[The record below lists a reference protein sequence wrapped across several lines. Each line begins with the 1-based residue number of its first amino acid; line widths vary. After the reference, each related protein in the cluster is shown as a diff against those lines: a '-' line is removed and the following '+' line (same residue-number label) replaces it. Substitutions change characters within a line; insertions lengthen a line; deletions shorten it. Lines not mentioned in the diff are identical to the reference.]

1 MGKGAPMRGISRTTG
16 TRWLILVLG
25 LVLSGLPG
33 QVRGQTPVPTQASDP
48 AEASAPTN
56 PPHATLLSE
65 VVIGGNEQVDPEAI
79 RIRLSSRTGQPLD
92 HETVDADIRS
102 IYEMGFFKNVEARL
116 TEDDGR
122 SVLTYWVRERPL
134 IRQVRVEGNE
144 KVTQEEI
151 LTELKIHPRTI
162 LNPVRI
168 RRGILDAKALYEKK
182 GHLDTDIS
190 YRTESTPNGETI
202 VSFTISENTQT
213 SVVDVV
219 FEGNQAFS
227 DKILAGFMQT
237 KKKNWLSRFLP
248 FGVLSNEALK
258 TDVERLTAWYYDNGY
273 INVRIDEPQVTR
285 GEDGLVVT
293 IRLEEGPKYKVGEV
307 RVVGDVVGGE
317 AAAKRV
323 LTLRSKRTFKASVLR
338 DDVFNLTGYFSD
350 QGYAFVNI
358 EPETDV
364 QPDEKLVNVS
374 YRVNKGPE
382 VYIDQIAIA
391 GNRKTRD
398 KVIRRE
404 LSIVEQSLFAAS
416 SLQFSRDQVKRLGL
430 FEDVNLTTQR
440 GKRKDLLNVLVDVK
454 EAQTGS
460 FSIGAGFNSST
471 SVVGNA
477 RIQENNLMGRGQRLI
492 VGGSIGTRYRNTQV
506 NFMDPYFMDTYLRL
520 GLELFDWRFIFED
533 FDRSGTGG
541 GFRLFYPLTA
551 LGYRS
556 LWGYSLTDVEVGF
569 QYQWERSRISNFDPI
584 TPDAVRAERGANT
597 ASLIS
602 PVLMRNTLNHAFEP
616 TAGSLQQVSFTF
628 AGPGGNADYTKLELE
643 ARYFL
648 PIWRGR
654 RFGEVTLMTGG
665 VFGYGMGDV
674 DFTENRHIATHRK
687 RILKDDVPLFDRYF
701 PGGIN
706 SIRGFGERSLGPR
719 EETVVVVTD
728 GDSPDG
734 RKARTYR
741 RPIGGSHQLIINNE
755 IIVPIVPA
763 LNLKGVLFNDI
774 GNAFTNV
781 QGIDL
786 GDLRYSVGA
795 GVRWKS
801 PFGPIRIELGR
812 PLNAKNDERTSSIHF
827 SFGGFGGIGQTG
839 GANRFD
845 SLF

>member
-1 MGKGAPMRGISRTTG
+1 MRGIVR
-16 TRWLILVLG
+16 TRWLVVALG
-25 LVLSGLPG
+25 VALLGLPG
-33 QVRGQTPVPTQASDP
+33 QGRGDTSATGQPHSSAAQPPPPPQQTI
-48 AEASAPTN
+48 
-56 PPHATLLSE
+56 LSE
-65 VVIGGNEQVDPEAI
+65 IAIGGNEQVDTEAI
-79 RIRLSSRTGQPLD
+79 RIRLSSRPGQPLNP
-92 HETVDADIRS
+92 ETVDTDIRS
-102 IYEMGFFKNVEARL
+102 IYEMGFFKNIEARL
-116 TEDDGR
+116 DEHDGQQ
-122 SVLTYWVRERPL
+122 VLTYWVRERPL
-134 IRQVRVEGNE
+134 IRQVRVEGHK
-144 KVTQEEI
+144 KVSQEEI
-151 LTELKIHPRTI
+151 LTALKIHPRTI

-168 RRGILDAKALYEKK
+168 RSGILEVKALYEEK
-182 GHLDTDIS
+182 GYLDADIS
-190 YRTESTPNGETI
+190 YRTESTVNGETI
-202 VSFTISENTQT
+202 VSFTISENTKT
-213 SVVDVV
+213 SVVDIV

-227 DKILAGFMQT
+227 GKILAGFMQT
-237 KKKNWLSRFLP
+237 RKKNWLSRFLP
-248 FGVLSNEALK
+248 FGVLSNEALR

-273 INVRIDEPQVTR
+273 INVRIDEPEVTHR
-285 GEDGLVVT
+285 EDGLIVT

-317 AAAKRV
+317 AAAKQA

-350 QGYAFVNI
+350 QGYAFVNV

-364 QPDEKLVNVS
+364 QPDEKLVHVS

-391 GNRKTRD
+391 GNSKTRD

-416 SLQFSRDQVKRLGL
+416 ALQFSRDRVRRLGL
-430 FEDVNLTTQR
+430 FDDVNLTTQR

-460 FSIGAGFNSST
+460 FSIGAGFNSAT

-506 NFMDPYFMDTYLRL
+506 NFMDPYFMDSHLRL

-551 LGYRS
+551 LGYS
-556 LWGYSLTDVEVGF
+556 SVWGYSLSDVEIGF

-584 TPDAVRAERGANT
+584 TPDAVRSERGAQT

-602 PVLMRNTLNHAFEP
+602 PVLMRDTLDHPFEP
-616 TAGSLQQVSFTF
+616 TAGSLQQISFSY
-628 AGPGGNADYTKLELE
+628 AGPGGSADYTKIELE
-643 ARYFL
+643 GRYFL
-648 PIWRGR
+648 PVWRGR
-654 RFGEVTLMTGG
+654 RFGQFTLMTGG
-665 VFGYGMGDV
+665 VFGYGMGDI
-674 DFTENRHIATHRK
+674 DFTENRHIATQRT

-719 EETVVVVTD
+719 EEVVVVVSD
-728 GDSPDG
+728 GGSPDG
-734 RKARTYR
+734 RKARTYH

-755 IIVPIVPA
+755 LLVPLVPA

-774 GNAFTNV
+774 GNAFTNI

-812 PLNAKNDERTSSIHF
+812 PLNAKKDERTSSVHF
-827 SFGGFGGIGQTG
+827 SFGGFGGIGQG
-839 GANRFD
+839 GGGNRFS

>member
-1 MGKGAPMRGISRTTG
+1 MRGIARTL
-16 TRWLILVLG
+16 WLALAFGVAL
-25 LVLSGLPG
+25 LGLPG
-33 QVRGQTPVPTQASDP
+33 QGRGDTSAMGRPPSRAEEPPPPPQQTI
-48 AEASAPTN
+48 
-56 PPHATLLSE
+56 LSE
-65 VVIGGNEQVDPEAI
+65 IAIGGNERVDTESI
-79 RIRLSSRTGQPLD
+79 RIRLSSQPGQPLNL
-92 HETVDADIRS
+92 ETVDADIRS
-102 IYEMGFFKNVEARL
+102 IYEMGFFKNIEARL
-116 TEDDGR
+116 DEHDGQQ
-122 SVLTYWVRERPL
+122 VLTYWVWERPL
-134 IRQVRVEGNE
+134 IRQVRVEGHK
-144 KVTQEEI
+144 KVSQEEI
-151 LTELKIHPRTI
+151 LTALKIHPRTI

-168 RRGILDAKALYEKK
+168 RSGILEVQTLYEEK
-182 GHLDTDIS
+182 GYLDTDIS
-190 YRTESTPNGETI
+190 YRTESTVNGETI
-202 VSFTISENTQT
+202 VSFTIAENTKT
-213 SVVDVV
+213 SVVDII
-219 FEGNQAFS
+219 FEGNQVFS
-227 DKILAGFMQT
+227 DKLLAGFMQT
-237 KKKNWLSRFLP
+237 RKKNWLSRFLP

-273 INVRIDEPQVTR
+273 INVRIDEPEVTHR
-285 GEDGLVVT
+285 EDGLLVT

-317 AAAKRV
+317 AAAKQV

-350 QGYAFVNI
+350 QGYAFVNV
-358 EPETDV
+358 EPETEV
-364 QPDEKLVNVS
+364 QPDGKLVHVS
-374 YRVNKGPE
+374 YRVNTGPE

-391 GNRKTRD
+391 GNSKTRD

-416 SLQFSRDQVKRLGL
+416 ALQFSRDRVRRLGL
-430 FEDVNLTTQR
+430 FDDVNLTTQR

-460 FSIGAGFNSST
+460 FSIGAGFNSAT

-477 RIQENNLMGRGQRLI
+477 RIQENNLLGRGQRLI

-506 NFMDPYFMDTYLRL
+506 NFMDPYFMDSHLRL

-551 LGYRS
+551 LGYS
-556 LWGYSLTDVEVGF
+556 SFWGYSLSDVEVGF

-584 TPDAVRAERGANT
+584 TPDAVRAERGSQT
-597 ASLIS
+597 SSLVS
-602 PVLMRNTLNHAFEP
+602 PVLMRDTLDHPFEP
-616 TAGSLQQVSFTF
+616 TAGSLQQISFSY
-628 AGPGGNADYTKLELE
+628 AGPGGSADYTKIELE
-643 ARYFL
+643 GRYFL
-648 PIWRGR
+648 PVWRSR
-654 RFGEVTLMTGG
+654 RFGQFTLMTGG

-674 DFTENRHIATHRK
+674 DFTENRHIATQRT

-719 EETVVVVTD
+719 EEVVVVVSD
-728 GDSPDG
+728 GGSPDG
-734 RKARTYR
+734 RKARTYH

-755 IIVPIVPA
+755 VLVPLVPG

-774 GNAFTNV
+774 GNAFTNA

-812 PLNAKNDERTSSIHF
+812 PLNAKKDERTSSVHF
-827 SFGGFGGIGQTG
+827 SFGGFGGIGQG
-839 GANRFD
+839 GGGSRF
-845 SLF
+845 SSMF